1 MTIKRLVALLLD
13 HLSIVWAFRLPS
25 NKKIAI
31 QASSIQI
38 PLYTFSDKKS
48 PGMADLEAKAWS
60 KDQLI
65 WQIIGTSRWDLREK
79 EAMKKFSNFIFYEN
93 DVGNI
98 SRQELV
104 SMVPVLLLVTTVS
117 IWIVNTVTI
126 QKPDFRIPDSCKN
139 WTSEY
144 RIYPKSRVL
153 CLVYEW

>member
-1 MTIKRLVALLLD
+1 MKNVS
-13 HLSIVWAFRLPS
+13 LSLGAPS
-25 NKKIAI
+25 SWVKVSSQQIAI

-38 PLYTFSDKKS
+38 PLYAFSAKKS
-48 PGMADLEAKAWS
+48 PGMPDLEAKPWS

-79 EAMKKFSNFIFYEN
+79 DGALKKFFNFIFYEN

-126 QKPDFRIPDSCKN
+126 QKPDFWIPDSSK
-139 WTSEY
+139 
-144 RIYPKSRVL
+144 I
-153 CLVYEW
+153 

>member
-1 MTIKRLVALLLD
+1 
-13 HLSIVWAFRLPS
+13 
-25 NKKIAI
+25 
-31 QASSIQI
+31 
-38 PLYTFSDKKS
+38 
-48 PGMADLEAKAWS
+48 MADLEAKAWS

-144 RIYPKSRVL
+144 RIHPKSRFFVPSL
-153 CLVYEW
+153 WMVKFTWLVWLFQNWTPPTVIAVQNPDILSEIWIPKNYLFCIHMNTVFRC

>member
-1 MTIKRLVALLLD
+1 M
-13 HLSIVWAFRLPS
+13 SS
-25 NKKIAI
+25 QQIAI

-38 PLYTFSDKKS
+38 PLYAFSAKKS
-48 PGMADLEAKAWS
+48 PGMPDLEAKPWS

-117 IWIVNTVTI
+117 I
-126 QKPDFRIPDSCKN
+126 
-139 WTSEY
+139 
-144 RIYPKSRVL
+144 
-153 CLVYEW
+153 